1 MKKTILFTGGSGLLA
16 LNWGLEILED
26 FNVVLGLHQKNIFVK
41 GVRTVHVDMGTSS
54 GFSAVLKNIQ
64 PDIVIHCAGLA
75 NVEACEVNPEGAYD
89 INVGLSVNVAQA
101 CKENNVQLVYI
112 STDHLFSGKNPLVSE
127 EEPVSP
133 MNMYGKTKFEAEKK
147 ILEISDK
154 FLAIRT
160 NFYGW
165 GPTYRS
171 SFSDFII
178 DKLRSGQP
186 VSLFDDFFYTPI
198 LIEELA
204 QTVMRLL
211 AVNANGIFN
220 VVGNERISKFEFG
233 TRLAKHFKLDTGL
246 IHAAKFTDRKDLV
259 RRPTDLSLSNKKA
272 TTLLNRMIG
281 DLDTNIKHL
290 YQQEK
295 NGFAAIIKSV

>member
-1 MKKTILFTGGSGLLA
+1 MRKTILFTGGSGLLA
-16 LNWGLEILED
+16 LNWGLGIADD
-26 FNVVLGLHQKNIFVK
+26 FDVVLGLHEKNISVK
-41 GVRTVHVDMGTSS
+41 SIRTIHVDMESCS
-54 GFSAVLKNIQ
+54 GFSAGLKNIQ
-64 PDIVIHCAGLA
+64 PAVVIHCAGLA
-75 NVEACEVNPEGAYD
+75 NVEACEANPEEAYHV
-89 INVGLSVNVAQA
+89 NVDLSVNVAQA

-133 MNMYGKTKFEAEKK
+133 MNMYGKTKYEAEKK
-147 ILEISDK
+147 ILTISDK

-178 DKLRSGQP
+178 DNLRSGHP

-204 QTVMRLL
+204 QTVMMLL

-233 TRLAKHFKLDTGL
+233 TRLARHFKLDTGL
-246 IHAAKFTDRKDLV
+246 IQAAKFADRKDLI
-259 RRPTDLSLSNKKA
+259 RRPTDLSLSNKK
-272 TTLLNRMIG
+272 
-281 DLDTNIKHL
+281 
-290 YQQEK
+290 K
-295 NGFAAIIKSV
+295 NNDVIEQNDQ